1 MPQRSESVIIVLN
14 GYPGVGKLTIG
25 RHLAK
30 LLDGRLLDIHTI
42 YNVAFALTEFKTPAF
57 RDAVERVEAV
67 AHDLAR
73 KRPPTEPL
81 VMTTVLA
88 GQSDW
93 GDAEWNR
100 MVTLGKDRPPF
111 CVVHIHCDLAENERR
126 IRSPDRGAMH
136 KPRDPSYAQRN
147 HAESKPLYG
156 GDAPNRLRLD
166 TTALEAEAAARAIA
180 DWAATV

>member
-1 MPQRSESVIIVLN
+1 MPQGDESVILVLN

-25 RHLAK
+25 RHLAE
-30 LLDGRLLDIHTI
+30 LLKGRLLDIHTI

-57 RDAVERVEAV
+57 RSAVERVEAV
-67 AHDLAR
+67 AYDLAR
-73 KRPPTEPL
+73 QRPAGEPL

-100 MVTLGKDRPPF
+100 IVALGADRPPF
-111 CVVHIHCDLAENERR
+111 CVVHILCALAENKRR
-126 IRSPDRGAMH
+126 IQSPDRGAMH

-147 HAESKPLYG
+147 HTEAKPLYG
-156 GDAPNRLRLD
+156 SDAAHLLELD
-166 TTALEAEAAARAIA
+166 TTNLSAEAAARSIA
-180 DWAATV
+180 NWAATV

>member
-1 MPQRSESVIIVLN
+1 MVIVLN

-30 LLDGRLLDIHTI
+30 VLGGRLLDIHTV

-57 RDAVERVEAV
+57 REAVERVEHI

-73 KRPPTEPL
+73 QRPAGEPL

-93 GDAEWNR
+93 GNAEWNR
-100 MVTLGKDRPPF
+100 MVALGADRPPF

-126 IRSPDRGAMH
+126 IQSPDRGAMR

-147 HAESKPLYG
+147 HAQAKPLYG
-156 GDAPNRLRLD
+156 GDAPYLLQLD
-166 TTALEAEAAARAIA
+166 TTKLSVEAAAQTIA
-180 DWAATV
+180 DWVRPV